1 MDTPPPIA
9 PAVSAGGGPA
19 KESEY
24 CVVYRHYRTGE
35 LMDARDYGYKAWPF
49 GKKKK

>member
-1 MDTPPPIA
+1 MDTPVPSLV
-9 PAVSAGGGPA
+9 PASGAVAEVRGF
-19 KESEY
+19 

-49 GKKKK
+49 KVGKKK